1 MVMHSTRIENE
12 NANVITDKERKRQLQ
27 IEKNQPAI
35 SVLQAWLEDDDEE
48 SVREQRETWEYL
60 KRVLDEDRPSYRKL
74 FP

>member
-27 IEKNQPAI
+27 IDKNQPAI